1 MTIKTV
7 LITGAGSGIGLAFAK
22 SLARIGSDLV
32 LTSKDEEKLIRLK
45 DELESKYGNK
55 VWIIACD
62 LTLSE
67 SIKQIIEFLNANR
80 IYPDLFINNAGIGQ
94 YGKFDKTD
102 ESKEIQIIQL
112 NILALTRLTKAM
124 VKRMSENGGGTVIN
138 VASTIAFRKSPDWSV
153 YAASKSYV
161 WSFTRS
167 LELEFRNSPIRIAV
181 LCPGKTD
188 TDFDKNA
195 KAFTDGGVYSTNK
208 GDSPEYVADY
218 TMKKLQQNK
227 KIIIPG
233 FKNKLKYFLFKYFPD
248 FISDVIVKSI

>member
-1 MTIKTV
+1 MIIKTA

-32 LTSKDEEKLIRLK
+32 LTSKDEEKLIKLK

-55 VWIIACD
+55 VWIIAYD

-67 SIKQIIEFLNANR
+67 SIEQIIQFLNGNK
-80 IYPDLFINNAGIGQ
+80 IHPELIINNAGIGM

-102 ESKEIQIIQL
+102 ESREIQIIQI
-112 NILALTRLTKAM
+112 NIVALTRLTKVM
-124 VKRMSENGGGTVIN
+124 VKRMSENGGGTVLN
-138 VASTIAFRKSPDWSV
+138 VASTIAFRKSPKWSV

-161 WSFTRS
+161 WSFSRS
-167 LELEFRNSPIRIAV
+167 LELEYRNSPIRIAV

-188 TDFDKNA
+188 TDFDRNA
-195 KAFTDGGVYSTNK
+195 DVQTDEGVYSTKK

-218 TMKKLQQNK
+218 TIKKLRQNK

-233 FKNKLKYFLFKYFPD
+233 FKNKLKYFLFKFFPD
-248 FISDVIVKSI
+248 FITDVILKSI